1 MTDATTATRPA
12 VRGPEWQKMVAG
24 APYDAGDPELRAARE
39 QCRAL
44 LGELNR
50 ERTDAPGW
58 DERLTRLL
66 GGRAERCFITPPF
79 FCDYGA
85 NIFVGENFYANF
97 NCTILDVCEVHI
109 GDNVLLAPGVQIY
122 TATHPVAVAP
132 RIKGVEFGKPVRI
145 GNNVW
150 IGGSVVICPGVTI
163 GDNSVIGAGSVVTKD
178 VPAGAI
184 MVGIP
189 AKPTLVEVKPET
201 QSFVP
206 YGTPCTERFDP
217 ASQKLELLQCE
228 VQVLQKRLAELLEE
242 REAAKA
248 AAAAKGKKSA

>member
-1 MTDATTATRPA
+1 MTDATTVQRPA

-50 ERTDAPGW
+50 ERTDAPDW

-145 GNNVW
+145 GHNVW

-178 VPAGAI
+178 VPAGVVAA
-184 MVGIP
+184 GN
-189 AKPTLVEVKPET
+189 
-201 QSFVP
+201 
-206 YGTPCTERFDP
+206 PCRVLRPMTAE
-217 ASQKLELLQCE
+217 EL
-228 VQVLQKRLAELLEE
+228 
-242 REAAKA
+242 AA
-248 AAAAKGKKSA
+248 GEPD

>member
-1 MTDATTATRPA
+1 MTDATTVQRPA
-12 VRGPEWQKMVAG
+12 VRGLEWQKMVAG

-50 ERTDAPGW
+50 ERTDTPGW

-163 GDNSVIGAGSVVTKD
+163 GDNSVIGAGSVVTRD
-178 VPAGAI
+178 IPAGVVA
-184 MVGIP
+184 VGN
-189 AKPTLVEVKPET
+189 
-201 QSFVP
+201 
-206 YGTPCTERFDP
+206 PCRVLRPMTAE
-217 ASQKLELLQCE
+217 ELAPGE
-228 VQVLQKRLAELLEE
+228 P
-242 REAAKA
+242 
-248 AAAAKGKKSA
+248 G